1 MVGDDASEG
10 DSVNVAV
17 EEVAGDAADRGKVIV
32 EHGQAHGGHQL
43 WKIIKYFHWIRI
55 IKCDQYSF
63 ITR

>member
-17 EEVAGDAADRGKVIV
+17 EEVARDAADRGKVIV

-43 WKIIKYFHWIRI
+43 WKMYNIFTGSGYLNVTNIAL
-55 IKCDQYSF
+55 
-63 ITR
+63 